1 MKKSLLPL
9 SLLLL
14 ASLPASAE
22 GWKKLDGQ
30 AVPDFGATSWFN
42 TGKESPNAAL
52 LRGKV
57 YLLEFFA
64 TW

>member
-1 MKKSLLPL
+1 MAA
-9 SLLLL
+9 L
-14 ASLPASAE
+14 AAPARAE

-30 AVPDFGATSWFN
+30 KVPDFQAKEWFN
-42 TGKESPNAAL
+42 TGDQAPTAAD

-57 YLLEFFA
+57 WLLEFFA